1 MQHFRRAPLPAS
13 AQNQAPGA
21 SAHPAPRGRRVLFGA
36 AFGKGASAK
45 AAAGVVTSAHVKAA
59 HLIALTVDHGLVA
72 AGVAAAVGS
81 ASFAGFMIARD
92 NSHPLFGGIEHL
104 MIFAQPI
111 GAAGSHRRLLLEEAS
126 ARPDDDA
133 TGSIASPSP
142 QRAAA
147 ERATPARSAGADD
160 NDQPEPPGRPAKGY
174 VLRFTRK
181 GAIVVEGPK
190 GSFAA
195 VPGVVLPDRG
205 RILSIENRNGRWV
218 VLTENGVVTE
228 PAP

>member
-1 MQHFRRAPLPAS
+1 MQHFRKAPLRAGARSQVPAAS
-13 AQNQAPGA
+13 AD
-21 SAHPAPRGRRVLFGA
+21 PAPRGRRVLLGI

-45 AAAGVVTSAHVKAA
+45 AAATAHAKAA
-59 HLIALTVDHGLVA
+59 HLLALTVDHGLVA

-92 NSHPLFGGIEHL
+92 NSHRLFGGIEHL

-111 GAAGSHRRLLLEEAS
+111 GAAGSHRRLLLEQAS
-126 ARPDDDA
+126 APPDDDA
-133 TGSIASPSP
+133 TGSIASPLP
-142 QRAAA
+142 RADA
-147 ERATPARSAGADD
+147 ERARPARDAGAADD
-160 NDQPEPPGRPAKGY
+160 DQPEPAGRPAKGY

-218 VLTENGVVTE
+218 VLTENGMVTE